1 MRAERFVRNSLGAVI
16 RQTTGLACNFICRTA
31 FIYTLGMEYL
41 GVSGLFSNVLAVLSL
56 AELGLG
62 SVLQYSMYKPMAEKD
77 EEKLLAL
84 LLLYR
89 KAYRVIACVITG
101 AGLALI
107 PFLPLLMKEGYSEE
121 ILLYYLLYLIQ
132 TVSSYFLVYKQSL
145 LMADQKIYVTALYQM
160 IVQICK
166 CCIQVMLLL
175 LTRDFLLYLLTDICA
190 VVVKNLLLARKTD
203 RMYPSL
209 RKKGGGFLPPG
220 EKKSI
225 YRNVYAMFYHRVG
238 LRVVSSTDNIVIA
251 SRLGLITEAVYDNH
265 FLILNVAT
273 SFLEYILTAA
283 QTEVGNILA
292 VEDSETVYR
301 TFRRFYLAGF
311 WLYSFCGVC
320 FAVLLSPFMALW
332 VGQDATFGW
341 QVTGLLAIQFFL
353 FGVRRVPVIFK
364 ETMGLV
370 WQDRRKPLAEA
381 AINLGVSIWLA
392 GKIGVAGVVA
402 GTIVSMVST
411 SLWVEPY
418 VLYRDGFHRPV
429 REFWKLFVSY
439 FLAFAG
445 ISGIVL
451 FLCMCVPAM
460 GWAGLFLRGMTAFVA
475 FQLLTAAVFWHNRQ
489 FQELY
494 ELGKM
499 LAAVICRKGKK
510 E

>member
-1 MRAERFVRNSLGAVI
+1 MRTERFVRNSLGAII
-16 RQTTGLACNFICRTA
+16 RQMTGLICNFICRTV

-41 GVSGLFSNVLAVLSL
+41 GISGLFSNVLAMLSL

-89 KAYRVIACVITG
+89 KAYRVIACVISA

-107 PFLPLLMKEGYSEE
+107 PFLPLLIKEDYSRE
-121 ILLYYLLYLIQ
+121 ILLYYLLYLVQ

-160 IVQICK
+160 AVLVVKCSVQVLI
-166 CCIQVMLLL
+166 LLL
-175 LTRDFLLYLLTDICA
+175 ARNFLLYLLTDICA
-190 VVVKNLLLARKTD
+190 GIGKNLLLARKTD

-209 RKKGGGFLPPG
+209 RKNGEGFLPP
-220 EKKSI
+220 EERKSI

-251 SRLGLITEAVYDNH
+251 SRLGLVTEAIYDNH
-265 FLILNVAT
+265 FLIINIANN
-273 SFLEYILTAA
+273 FLEYVFTAVLA
-283 QTEVGNILA
+283 EVGNILA
-292 VEDSETVYR
+292 VEEKETVYR
-301 TFRRFYLAGF
+301 TFLRLYLAGF

-320 FAVLLSPFMALW
+320 FAALLSPFMALW
-332 VGQDATFGW
+332 VGRDATFGW
-341 QVTGLLAIQFFL
+341 QVTGLLAAQFFL

-370 WQDRRKPLAEA
+370 WQDRRKPLVES

-392 GKIGVAGVVA
+392 GKIGVAGVVV
-402 GTIVSMVST
+402 GTIVSMVTT

-418 VLYRDGFHRPV
+418 VLYHDGFHRPM
-429 REFWKLFVSY
+429 REFWKLFVRY

-445 ISGIVL
+445 ISGAVL
-451 FLCMCVPAM
+451 FLCMRIPAM
-460 GWAGLFLRGMTAFVA
+460 GWVGLFLRGITALAA
-475 FQLLTAAVFWHNRQ
+475 FQLLTAAVFWRNRQ
-489 FQELY
+489 FRELCG
-494 ELGKM
+494 LGRT
-499 LAAVICRKGKK
+499 LAAVVRRKVKG
-510 E
+510 